1 MHNCLFGEATA
12 SKGRV
17 AERSRIEMI
26 DSRLRIDQS
35 RGAQYTASLLTDK
48 NAALCDL
55 TNSILTNTAVTNT
68 TLSCKASRHYH

>member
-1 MHNCLFGEATA
+1 MHDCLFGQATA

-55 TNSILTNTAVTNT
+55 TNSILTNTAVTNA